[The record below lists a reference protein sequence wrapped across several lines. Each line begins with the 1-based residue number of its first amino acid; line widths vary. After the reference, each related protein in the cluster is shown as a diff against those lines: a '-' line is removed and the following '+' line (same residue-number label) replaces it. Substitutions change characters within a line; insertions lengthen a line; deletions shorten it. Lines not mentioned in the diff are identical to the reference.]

1 MTETPPAEPAS
12 SHPAQAE
19 PATSRVDGPFWTAS
33 TLVSATGGKWSGKPP
48 DDDLALTGVCI
59 DSRAVVA
66 GCVFVAIRGEN
77 HDGHEFAAKAAA
89 AGAAVI
95 IACRPVAGLGSTPVL
110 VVEDTR
116 RALGRLAGAYREH
129 LAQQGTVFIAVCG
142 SNGKTTTVRLIDA
155 VLRNGGLC
163 GTASQKS
170 FNNDVGVPL
179 TVLSARAGDQFVLC
193 EVGTNHPGEINTLG
207 AVVRPDIAVITSIGR
222 EHLEGFGDLAGVMRE
237 EGSIAR
243 HLKENGT
250 LLHAE
255 APALEDGRTFEG
267 LLATYTNSFTSRCMD
282 RAYWI
287 RRPQAVEVEPAAPG
301 QAARVGVQWKDL
313 HGNVWRV
320 PLGGEHNAANAML
333 AVWVGQAMGLD
344 NEAIAA
350 GLLRVEAP
358 SMRQQVIAAG
368 PVTVVNDAYNANPDS
383 MLASLAAFGQLTPG
397 AQRRVAI
404 IGQMGELGAAAAG
417 AHAEVLA
424 AALGQPGIGAVIV
437 VGPAFGAAAGDV
449 PPGALLAVEP
459 LMSDEA
465 AERLASYIKPGDAVL
480 VKGSRSQAMER
491 IVDAIIARFAPR
503 PGASRAG
510 ARPAGTTISPG
521 KERNAP

>member
-1 MTETPPAEPAS
+1 MTETRPVEPAL
-12 SHPAQAE
+12 SHSAPTE
-19 PATSRVDGPFWTAS
+19 PAAPRVDAPFWTAS
-33 TLVSATGGKWSGKPP
+33 ILASATGGKWSGKVP
-48 DDDLALTGVCI
+48 DGQLALSGVCI
-59 DSRAVVA
+59 DSRAVA
-66 GCVFVAIRGEN
+66 MGCAFVAIRGDN
-77 HDGHEFAAKAAA
+77 HDGHEFAARAAE
-89 AGAAVI
+89 AGAAVVI
-95 IACRPVAGLGSTPVL
+95 TSRPVSGLGSTPVL

-129 LAQQGTVFIAVCG
+129 LAAQGTVFIAVCG
-142 SNGKTTTVRLIDA
+142 SNGKTTTVRMIDA
-155 VLRNGGLC
+155 VLRAGGLC

-179 TVLSARAGDQFVLC
+179 TVLSARVGDQFVLC
-193 EVGTNHPGEINTLG
+193 EVGTNHPGEINMLG
-207 AVVRPDIAVITSIGR
+207 AIVRPGIAVITSIGR

-237 EGSIAR
+237 EGSIAS
-243 HLKENGT
+243 HLRENGT

-267 LLATYTNSFTSRCMD
+267 LLATYTNHFTSRCMD

-287 RRPQAVEVEPAAPG
+287 RRPQAAEIAGVG
-301 QAARVGVQWKDL
+301 QVSRVGVQWKDL
-313 HGNVWRV
+313 HGNIWRV

-344 NEAIAA
+344 NEVIAA
-350 GLLRVEAP
+350 GLLNVEAP
-358 SMRQQVIAAG
+358 AMRQQVITAG

-383 MLASLAAFGQLTPG
+383 MLAALAAFSQLTPS

-404 IGQMGELGAAAAG
+404 IGQMGELGASAAA

-424 AALGQPGIGAVIV
+424 AALAQPGIGAVIV
-437 VGPAFGAAAGDV
+437 VGPLFAAAAADV

-459 LMSDEA
+459 LMSAES

-491 IVDAIIARFAPR
+491 VVDAISARFASR
-503 PGASRAG
+503 PGAARPAG
-510 ARPAGTTISPG
+510 ARPTGTTITPG
-521 KERNAP
+521 KERTAP